1 MASRNSFP
9 PYFLLL
15 CVKYRW
21 KISAVPLGID
31 DSETAQRQQYFSQ
44 GESHPAAG
52 DIWVVLTIPVVL
64 KEVIHGKCS
73 IKYLLPRFLNKNGYG
88 KSKLLGT
95 QRSVGQS
102 KTKMLYNK
110 TYLLLIPIHKQF
122 SVPPDVYKPPQSHC
136 PPS

>member
-1 MASRNSFP
+1 MASGNSFP

-31 DSETAQRQQYFSQ
+31 DSATAQRQQYFSQ
-44 GESHPAAG
+44 GESHPATV
-52 DIWVVLTIPVVL
+52 DIQVVLTIPVFL
-64 KEVIHGKCS
+64 KEIINVKCS
-73 IKYLLPRFLNKNGYG
+73 IKYLLPRFRNKNGCG

-102 KTKMLYNK
+102 ELKMLYHK
-110 TYLLLIPIHKQF
+110 TYLLLIPIHK
-122 SVPPDVYKPPQSHC
+122 
-136 PPS
+136 